1 MVVSYVRDRER
12 IFLRWPQGDLRDT
25 VTNPDYVTVDAS
37 RDRLHL
43 ADSAGVL
50 ELALDASDSIDAKNS
65 LEKMLV
71 HQMATVHRSVM
82 KLAIRLEDMQLPVS
96 AHPIPIPSF
105 CTSMRRSLKKSGA

>member
-43 ADSAGVL
+43 ADWAPLGGSLSQRG
-50 ELALDASDSIDAKNS
+50 AK
-65 LEKMLV
+65 
-71 HQMATVHRSVM
+71 
-82 KLAIRLEDMQLPVS
+82 
-96 AHPIPIPSF
+96 
-105 CTSMRRSLKKSGA
+105 